1 RQKKSRVMLEKE
13 KALTAYHEAGHTL
26 VGAMIPESDPIHKV
40 TIIPRGRA
48 LGATF
53 TLPENDKYGRGR
65 KELEAILAKAYGG
78 RVAEEVIFNEIST
91 GAASDI
97 QQATDT
103 ARKMVCEYGMSDKL
117 GPISYTD
124 EEEHMF
130 LGREIARTQK
140 HSDETAKLI
149 DAEVRR
155 LVEEAL
161 AKARDIIGKNREKL
175 ELIAQALLKYETITG
190 EEVAM
195 LLRGEKIDELKEAEA
210 AEERARQEKKAGSD
224 AATRPSPGWKPG
236 SGPLPGPQQA

>member
-1 RQKKSRVMLEKE
+1 MIISDSDKRV
-13 KALTAYHEAGHTL
+13 TAYHESGHAL
-26 VGAMIPESDPIHKV
+26 VGKMMKGSDPIHKV

-53 TLPENDKYGRGR
+53 TLPEHDKYGRGR
-65 KELEAILAKAYGG
+65 RELEAILAKAYGG

-97 QQATDT
+97 QQATDM

-117 GPISYTD
+117 GPISFSD

-140 HSDETAKLI
+140 HSEETSRLI
-149 DAEVRR
+149 DSEVRR
-155 LVEEAL
+155 LIDEAL
-161 AKARDIIGKNREKL
+161 GKARDIISKNREKL
-175 ELIAQALLKYETITG
+175 EVLAQALLKFETITG
-190 EEVAM
+190 EEVGM

-210 AEERARQEKKAGSD
+210 AEERARMDKKSTD
-224 AATRPSPGWKPG
+224 APSRPATGWKPG
-236 SGPLPGPQQA
+236 NDPLPGPQQA